1 MTAAMARQKLD
12 ANRATLRTMCPRGV
26 KTKDVRDIATTLENK
41 FLYEMEMVNRRSNF
55 GAASD
60 VLRIKL
66 LCKYGGRAIAP

>member
-1 MTAAMARQKLD
+1 
-12 ANRATLRTMCPRGV
+12 MCPRGV
-26 KTKDVRDIATTLENK
+26 KTKDVRDIVTTLENK